1 MPRFFFEKN
10 RLHKIHNTMHVRL
23 YTSIFLFFTLHSC
36 QSGDGYKDI
45 RNFYF
50 PLKSLDEGIV
60 YEYKPV
66 NNDSFPHEYW
76 YYRSLFP
83 GDSIFLSAT
92 FYAPNLIP
100 KQQMTQKMTSTG
112 MTLRDMYLYEPDS
125 NRSDV
130 QHQVPVK
137 VVSDDVFP
145 FKVRDNGGLFVY
157 HIQWSPPQDPKASIR
172 LIKNRQFLGDTT
184 MIISGENVPVI
195 RFLVK
200 ELLEYESDG
209 VFEQTFSG
217 EEWYAKGIGLVYYQK
232 DISDAFQLA
241 YELHDR
247 YPMEEL
253 ESTFRTMYDID
264 GEGNNSY

>member
-1 MPRFFFEKN
+1 MD
-10 RLHKIHNTMHVRL
+10 IRL
-23 YTSIFLFFTLHSC
+23 YMSIFLWLMLNSC

-60 YEYKPV
+60 YEYRPV
-66 NNDSFPHEYW
+66 HNDSFPPEYW

-83 GDSIFLSAT
+83 GDSVFLSTT
-92 FYAPNLIP
+92 FYTPNLIP

-125 NRSDV
+125 NRNDV

-145 FKVRDNGGLFVY
+145 FRVRSNGGFFVY
-157 HIQWSPPQDPKASIR
+157 HVQWIPPQDPRASIR
-172 LIKNRQFLGDTT
+172 LIKNRQFIGDTT
-184 MIISGENVPVI
+184 KVIDGVKVPVI
-195 RFLVK
+195 RFLVN

-241 YELHDR
+241 YELHNR
-247 YPMEEL
+247 YPMEKL
-253 ESTFRTMYDID
+253 ENNFRSMYGIQS
-264 GEGNNSY
+264 EGKNNN